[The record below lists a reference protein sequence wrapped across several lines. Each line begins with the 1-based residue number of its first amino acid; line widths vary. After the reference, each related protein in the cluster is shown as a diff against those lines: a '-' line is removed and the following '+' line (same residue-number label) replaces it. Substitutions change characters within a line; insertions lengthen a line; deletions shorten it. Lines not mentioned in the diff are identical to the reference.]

1 MGLVL
6 EILLIVGLMIGLI
19 INLIAQSA
27 NKSANKL
34 ISKLVI
40 KRITNELITRQ
51 DRSPRNRIN
60 GCAAPR
66 THPPQ
71 QHRQP
76 DRPP

>member
-1 MGLVL
+1 MGLIL
-6 EILLIVGLMIGLI
+6 EILLIIGLMIGLI
-19 INLIAQSA
+19 INLIA
-27 NKSANKL
+27 KSANKL

>member
-1 MGLVL
+1 MGLIL
-6 EILLIVGLMIGLI
+6 EILLIVGLIIGLI
-19 INLIAQSA
+19 INLIA
-27 NKSANKL
+27 KSANKL

>member
-1 MGLVL
+1 MGLVF
-6 EILLIVGLMIGLI
+6 EILLIIGLIIGLI
-19 INLIAQSA
+19 INLIAESV
-27 NKSANKL
+27 NKL
-34 ISKLVI
+34 VNKLVI

-51 DRSPRNRIN
+51 GRSPRNRIS
-60 GCAAPR
+60 GAAPR